1 MITFPILKL
10 SFSDALLRCRFDEQ
24 ETLRIDGIQ
33 VLAGEPVSAAPGIL
47 YITSLS
53 AASASAASASAAGT
67 LTDRD
72 GRAFP
77 MLLIAGDAP
86 SLDPLFSADAPSGVS
101 VLTCSLSLEEA
112 CSRAFSCCFE
122 LNSWMNRL
130 NTLSRRSK
138 DIQALLSEG
147 AAKLRAPLF
156 LLNSGYRLIASNVD
170 HAFENSYIQ
179 QLLTDGYLS
188 SESID
193 ELTDNHLLHP
203 VNMQADVTL
212 YESILDTGHYA
223 ILALLKYRTNVF
235 GRLLVLS
242 KYGADNAALRDYTK
256 LLARVIQEYSL
267 INNREQFE
275 SDAELS
281 ALIADLI
288 DRKISGEEELKNRLF
303 RLPALLQPQYHCVL
317 ITFEPREEFIP
328 IGRITHSLKKIF
340 PLCNVA
346 MYQDELIVLSGDS
359 KTSEDRSNSYD
370 EESLSKLLER
380 FDAYAAIGNP
390 TKFLSSVRT
399 SYLQCRTT
407 IRLGK
412 VLSANPEQRIF
423 HAADFMLPL
432 LVDLCAQYGYDF
444 HENNLIYLCTPK
456 YTMLKRHD
464 IEQGDDLC
472 TILNTYIRTNC
483 NTSQTA
489 RELYLHRNTVINKL
503 DRIEEIIGGKLTDW
517 NLQCQLMLS
526 AMILD
531 YAKKYR
537 QEDLLHVKEKYSG

>member
-10 SFSDALLRCRFDEQ
+10 SFSDTILRCRIEEQ
-24 ETLRIDGIQ
+24 EPLRIDGIQ
-33 VLAGEPVSAAPGIL
+33 VLTEAPFKTAPGIL
-47 YITSLS
+47 YI
-53 AASASAASASAAGT
+53 ASASAVASSELLVSRST
-67 LTDRD
+67 CPV
-72 GRAFP
+72 P

-86 SLDPLFSADAPSGVS
+86 SLDPLFSADLPSGPS
-101 VLTCSLSLEEA
+101 LFTCNLSLEGA
-112 CSRAFSCCFE
+112 CSRAFACCFE
-122 LNSWMNRL
+122 FNSWFNRL
-130 NTLSRRSK
+130 NTLSQRSK

-170 HAFENSYIQ
+170 YSFENSHIHR
-179 QLLTDGYLS
+179 LLMDGYLS

-193 ELTDNHLLHP
+193 ELTEHHLLRP

-212 YESILDTGHYA
+212 YESLLDTGHYA

-267 INNREQFE
+267 LNNREQFE

-288 DRKISGEEELKNRLF
+288 DRKISGQEELKNRLF
-303 RLPALLQPQYHCVL
+303 RLPALLQPQYHCAL

-328 IGRITHSLKKIF
+328 IGRITHSLKQIF
-340 PLCNVA
+340 PLSNVA

-359 KTSEDRSNSYD
+359 KISGGRNKSYD

-380 FDAYAAIGNP
+380 FDAYAAIGNS
-390 TKFLSSVRT
+390 TKFLSSIRT

-412 VLSANPEQRIF
+412 VLSANPKQRIF
-423 HAADFMLPL
+423 HSADFMLPL

-531 YAKKYR
+531 YAEKYR